1 MRILLSAI
9 CLLLIAATPATTI
22 TTQDFKTEPIEVSS
36 SMTSVEKKVRES
48 AVKVMSHTGHGSGGL
63 VKYKDM
69 QLVLTAQHVADSNLG
84 STYLI
89 RTLSE
94 QRLGVLVYS
103 DPLHD
108 IAVIYLPKN
117 FEHQKGIKWDP
128 AEKLTEVGT
137 EITYS
142 GYPSWHNLM
151 TYRGY
156 VAGYET
162 DPNAGVQILLN
173 TYGWFGCSGSLV
185 YDQDGRAVGI
195 LWGVDMQRGLPQEN
209 MIWVAPIQNLDM
221 RLALK
226 TVCDSMPEKPRA
238 CK

>member
-1 MRILLSAI
+1 
-9 CLLLIAATPATTI
+9 
-22 TTQDFKTEPIEVSS
+22 
-36 SMTSVEKKVRES
+36 
-48 AVKVMSHTGHGSGGL
+48 
-63 VKYKDM
+63 
-69 QLVLTAQHVADSNLG
+69 
-84 STYLI
+84 
-89 RTLSE
+89 
-94 QRLGVLVYS
+94 
-103 DPLHD
+103 
-108 IAVIYLPKN
+108 
-117 FEHQKGIKWDP
+117 
-128 AEKLTEVGT
+128 
-137 EITYS
+137 
-142 GYPSWHNLM
+142 M